1 MAGKRRTIIAITT
14 RIIVCVVILSLS
26 SVIYIVLRDTK
37 PVPERR
43 GENRE
48 RHPVFVMRAAL
59 TEVRRQYEGY
69 GTAQAMDSADVPAR
83 VTSTVIDLPED
94 MLPGNKVMKG
104 QVLARLDASDYE
116 QKVEIAN
123 NTLLE
128 LDAQLK
134 RLDIEAQSW
143 AERVALVEK
152 QVGLSQAEY
161 DRIEKAHAGG
171 ISPKLCNEIMP

>member
-14 RIIVCVVILSLS
+14 RIIVCVVIITLS

-37 PVPERR
+37 PLPERR
-43 GENRE
+43 GENRDL
-48 RHPVFVMRAAL
+48 HPVFVMRAAL

-104 QVLARLDASDYE
+104 QVLAWAIPSVMRTSFSSTVWKIFPRIRILRCTSRASLME
-116 QKVEIAN
+116 SCPS
-123 NTLLE
+123 
-128 LDAQLK
+128 
-134 RLDIEAQSW
+134 R
-143 AERVALVEK
+143 
-152 QVGLSQAEY
+152 G
-161 DRIEKAHAGG
+161 
-171 ISPKLCNEIMP
+171 